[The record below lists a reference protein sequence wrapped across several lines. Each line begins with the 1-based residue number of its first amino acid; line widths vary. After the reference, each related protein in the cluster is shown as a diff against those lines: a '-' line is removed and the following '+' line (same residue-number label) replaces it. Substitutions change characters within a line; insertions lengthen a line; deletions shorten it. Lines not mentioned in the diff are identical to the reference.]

1 MSREKDRQKQR
12 LINLANFIEK
22 NPQLYNHE
30 RPSAC
35 IVGLGNR
42 LVRGKLTDAA
52 LSLTWATATV
62 GTFAT
67 RYGVPYSTA
76 SNLFWGRFGDVNPK
90 QKNWNLGEYPR
101 VPVKSAVAVLR
112 YLTK

>member
-1 MSREKDRQKQR
+1 MSRETDRQKQR

-22 NPQLYNHE
+22 NPHLYKHE
-30 RPSAC
+30 KPSAC

-42 LVRGKLTDAA
+42 LVRGKLRDAF
-52 LSLTWATATV
+52 LTV
-62 GTFAT
+62 GWASETLEMFKK
-67 RYGVPYSTA
+67 RYGVSDSTA
-76 SNLFWGRFGDVNPK
+76 SDLFWGRFNKINRK
-90 QKNWNLGEYPR
+90 QRDWNIHEDR

>member
-22 NPQLYNHE
+22 NPNLYRHE
-30 RPSAC
+30 RPSSC

-42 LVRGKLTDAA
+42 LVRGKLTDA
-52 LSLTWATATV
+52 LSIDWASHSIQ
-62 GTFAT
+62 TFAA
-67 RYGVPYSTA
+67 RYGVSYSTA
-76 SNLFWGRFGDVNPK
+76 ANLFWGRFNKINRK
-90 QKNWNLGEYPR
+90 QRDWNLGEYPQ